1 MASLPRPFL
10 SQEQYLAIER
20 AAETKSEYYNGEMF
34 ATAGGTSPHSRLQMA
49 LALVVGRRVDR
60 ERCAVHGSDMRVRVS
75 ATGLYAYPDFSVV
88 CGEERFADD
97 HWDVLLN
104 PVVIAEVLSES
115 SESYDRG
122 AKFAHYRTIDT
133 LRHYVLVS
141 QWEPL
146 VEVFTREGDR
156 WYLTSSRTPQGTVQL
171 PAIQVEFP
179 VEELYEGVKLA
190 DPPASR
196 PKPIGWSQ
204 AAP

>member
-1 MASLPRPFL
+1 MASVPRRFL
-10 SQEQYLAIER
+10 SEEQYLAIER
-20 AAETKSEYYNGEMF
+20 AAERKSEYYNGEMY
-34 ATAGGTSPHSRLQMA
+34 AMAGGTSPHSRLQQA
-49 LALVVGRRVDR
+49 LARVVGNRLDLA
-60 ERCAVHGSDMRVRVS
+60 RCGTHGSDMRVRVS

-97 HWDVLLN
+97 HRDVLLN

-122 AKFAHYRTIDT
+122 TKFAHYRTIDT

-146 VEVFTREGDR
+146 VEVFNREDDR
-156 WYLTSSRTPQGTVQL
+156 WYLTASRAPQGTVQL

-179 VEELYEGVKLA
+179 VGELYEGVKLA

-204 AAP
+204 ATA